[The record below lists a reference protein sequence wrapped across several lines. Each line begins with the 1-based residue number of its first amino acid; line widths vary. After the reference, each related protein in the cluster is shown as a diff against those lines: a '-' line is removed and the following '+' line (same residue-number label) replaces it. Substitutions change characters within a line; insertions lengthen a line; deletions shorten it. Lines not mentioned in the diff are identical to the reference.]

1 MKKKY
6 KVKTPSGV
14 RETEVTLIKT
24 GSGQWLDDE
33 TKLADN
39 DYSIFFYTEN
49 GMVNKGYD
57 QEDRAIAMAK
67 EMAKRFSRVLVYSKE
82 FTGRGSYAIV
92 RKQETEHGSLVH
104 VQYNP
109 QYNRLRRRGERG
121 VERDVPSV

>member
-39 DYSIFFYTEN
+39 NYSIFFYTEN

-57 QEDRAIAMAK
+57 QEERAIAMAK

-92 RKQETEHGSLVH
+92 RKQETEKGCLIH

-109 QYNRLRRRGERG
+109 QYTRLRWREKNG
-121 VERDVPSV
+121 VRDQV